1 MLPFGRMDQRPHS
14 QAVEPQDDR
23 LAVDF
28 PEDVA
33 TAPASPRF
41 LLGHDDEAE
50 TLVAPR
56 AAIFGVEESVAEPD
70 SEGSHLLRVRKTK
83 RVEPPPLPIA
93 LVRRKDAWV
102 QELPPAARRVL
113 EEAQALRPSWPLR
126 PRVEGSVARPR
137 QKIPSLAR
145 AR

>member
-1 MLPFGRMDQRPHS
+1 MDQREQP
-14 QAVEPQDDR
+14 QAVERRDQL
-23 LAVDF
+23 LAAEF

-56 AAIFGVEESVAEPD
+56 AAIFGAEGPLAEPQSED
-70 SEGSHLLRVRKTK
+70 SYLLRVRKTK

-113 EEAQALRPSWPLR
+113 EEAQALRPSWPLQ